1 MSDEEQRKFPHKNVI
16 TRALGMRDTVQVD
29 ITSEEIQDGDIFL
42 LCSDGLSG
50 MVTDPVFPEHL
61 KVGGDLDAAVG
72 KLVAAANAA
81 GGTDNITVLV
91 LECRLN

>member
-29 ITSEEIQDGDIFL
+29 ISSEEIADGDIYL

-50 MVTDPVFPEHL
+50 MVPDSALLDHL
-61 KVGGDLDAAVG
+61 KVGADLDDAVG
-72 KLVAAANAA
+72 KLVSAANAA

-91 LECRLN
+91 LECRLS

>member
-29 ITSEEIQDGDIFL
+29 ITSEEIHDGDIFL

-50 MVTDPVFPEHL
+50 MVQDTSLPEHL
-61 KVGGDLDAAVG
+61 QVGGDLDAAVN

-91 LECRLN
+91 LECRQS

>member
-1 MSDEEQRKFPHKNVI
+1 
-16 TRALGMRDTVQVD
+16 MRDTVQVD
-29 ITSEEIQDGDIFL
+29 IQSDDIQDGDIYL

-50 MVTDPVFPEHL
+50 MVPDPALLEHL
-61 KVGGDLDAAVG
+61 RPGGDLDAAVG
-72 KLVAAANAA
+72 KLVDAANAA

>member
-1 MSDEEQRKFPHKNVI
+1 
-16 TRALGMRDTVQVD
+16 
-29 ITSEEIQDGDIFL
+29 
-42 LCSDGLSG
+42 
-50 MVTDPVFPEHL
+50 
-61 KVGGDLDAAVG
+61 VG